1 MKVENRVSRRRIV
14 CQPAVV
20 LGRNGSIFCECA
32 MMDVSATGAKL
43 VLSAAESPKKIETPD
58 EFELVLSHN
67 GRVRRRCRV
76 SWRSDNAIGI
86 RFIE

>member
-20 LGRNGSIFCECA
+20 LDRNGSIFCECA

-43 VLSAAESPKKIETPD
+43 VLSAAESPEKMKTPS
-58 EFELVLSHN
+58 EFILLLSHN
-67 GRVRRRCRV
+67 GRVRRRCMV
-76 SWRSDNAIGI
+76 SWRSDNAIGV